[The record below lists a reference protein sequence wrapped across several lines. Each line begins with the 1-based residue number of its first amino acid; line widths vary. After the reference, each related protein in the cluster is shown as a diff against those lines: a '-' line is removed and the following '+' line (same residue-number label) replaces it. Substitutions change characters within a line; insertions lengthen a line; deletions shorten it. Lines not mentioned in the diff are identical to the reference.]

1 MKKTILHITAG
12 DDNWNPTEK
21 ELKSIADKFRRAIKA
36 ATPTHTPVVPTR
48 SGVQVQ
54 IVEFDPVPYPYVTS
68 GFAQVVTNQS
78 NPGTALPT
86 PGFQPYTIGTT
97 QTGPIVSTGNPQ

>member
-12 DDNWNPTEK
+12 DETWMPTEK

-48 SGVQVQ
+48 NGVKVE
-54 IVEFDPVPYPYVTS
+54 IVEYDPMQYATTGYV
-68 GFAQVVTNQS
+68 GPFVGQHS
-78 NPGTALPT
+78 NPGFTPAT
-86 PGFQPYTIGTT
+86 PGFQPYTIAT
-97 QTGPIVSTGNPQ
+97 TGNQK

>member
-12 DDNWNPTEK
+12 DDNWTPTEK

-48 SGVQVQ
+48 NGVHVQV
-54 IVEFDPVPYPYVTS
+54 VEYDPVPFVTS
-68 GFAQVVTNQS
+68 GYIAPVLGNQS
-78 NPGTALPT
+78 NPLMTPGTPVT
-86 PGFQPYTIGTT
+86 PGFQPYTIMTTT
-97 QTGPIVSTGNPQ
+97 QGQQP